1 MNFLLFAAAC
11 RKIRQRN
18 TILPTALVILV
29 LLGSTKT
36 VEAQQQFTQKQFAQ
50 MNVLTRAA
58 FFEPV
63 ILQAA
68 NEEGVDPNLL
78 WTIAYNETRF
88 RPWLRSPKNAQGMM
102 QFIPTTAERFDL
114 QDPFEPTAAIRAAAR
129 YVKYLS
135 GLFGGRVDSTLA
147 AYNAGEGAVSAFL
160 TGRTMRA
167 GSKTINSIRQKT
179 IGGVPPYAETI
190 GYVGR
195 GLDVYRW
202 LVNRRVFPA
211 TSYQAVFPTIISAA
225 VARAKLS
232 DSELGIA
239 GGYRRGAALQMPVNQ
254 TMKNVHPIENA
265 LATAPPDAELK
276 KQISDKAE
284 DLQIY
289 YDARSGNRYLLR
301 GDDKIKL
308 PEAGQIV
315 ITQDVRQETTA
326 TARSSFF
333 AARAPR

>member
-1 MNFLLFAAAC
+1 MNFLLFAAAR
-11 RKIRQRN
+11 RKIKRTNR
-18 TILPTALVILV
+18 ILPMWAALLV
-29 LLGSTKT
+29 LIGSAKAI
-36 VEAQQQFTQKQFAQ
+36 EAQQQFTQKQFAQ

-88 RPWLRSPKNAQGMM
+88 RPWLRSPKNARGMM
-102 QFIPTTAERFDL
+102 QFIPATADRFDL
-114 QDPFEPTAAIRAAAR
+114 RNPYEPTTAIRAAAR

-135 GLFGGRVDSTLA
+135 GLFGNRVDSTLA

-160 TGRTMRA
+160 IGRTVRA
-167 GSKTINSIRQKT
+167 GNKTINSAKQKT

-190 GYVGR
+190 EYVGR

-211 TSYQAVFPTIISAA
+211 TANQAVYPTVISGS
-225 VARAKLS
+225 VARAKFF

-239 GGYRRGAALQMPVNQ
+239 ADGRRNIALQTPVNQ
-254 TMKNVHPIENA
+254 TAFKLRAIENA
-265 LATAPPDAELK
+265 LTNARRDAATK
-276 KQISDKAE
+276 TQVSTKAE

-289 YDARSGNRYLLR
+289 YDARSGSRYLIR
-301 GDDKIKL
+301 GGDKIKL

-315 ITQDVRQETTA
+315 VTQNVRQQTTA

-333 AARAPR
+333 AARPPK